1 MRKLSFLALHDRK
14 TFFSARFTL
23 ITNSAKAQQH
33 HPVLYMQCTSTTP
46 RNFFIYLLERGYFF
60 IFLLERGIFSMYLLE
75 RCSIFLAERL
85 GNFLCDYSEKRS
97 AGEAATARNYINVK
111 NTLRCYSSR
120 QTDREIKGTK
130 QRGRSNGKKGTWNK
144 EINSLID

>member
-1 MRKLSFLALHDRK
+1 M
-14 TFFSARFTL
+14 
-23 ITNSAKAQQH
+23 
-33 HPVLYMQCTSTTP
+33 
-46 RNFFIYLLERGYFF
+46 NFFHVSLGTG
-60 IFLLERGIFSMYLLE
+60 IFLHLSLGTWKFFHLSQGNVE
-75 RCSIFLAERL
+75 IFLAERL